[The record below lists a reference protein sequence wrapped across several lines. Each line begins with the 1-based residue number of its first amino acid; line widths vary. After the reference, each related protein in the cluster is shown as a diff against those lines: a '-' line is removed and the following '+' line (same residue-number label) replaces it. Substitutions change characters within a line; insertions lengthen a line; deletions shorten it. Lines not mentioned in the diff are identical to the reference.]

1 MTSRSSLQSSSRKM
15 KVRILVGVCSSHAF
29 ISPLSPLQLDAS
41 SYDDYVD
48 EPDVEAASM
57 EEHIAKDNL
66 GFKMMKRLGWSLGQG
81 LGRTKQGRTDPVY
94 LRVKDDQM
102 GLGFWEMEVEQAV
115 DATDKRRQMEIE
127 KDVTPELVQKYAV
140 SHMTVT

>member
-57 EEHIAKDNL
+57 EEHIAKVSSRE
-66 GFKMMKRLGWSLGQG
+66 G
-81 LGRTKQGRTDPVY
+81 
-94 LRVKDDQM
+94 
-102 GLGFWEMEVEQAV
+102 
-115 DATDKRRQMEIE
+115 
-127 KDVTPELVQKYAV
+127 VT
-140 SHMTVT
+140 